1 MDIKNLCLN
10 IEDWIINVRRD
21 LHKTPELGLKEF
33 KTREKIKKYLDEIGI
48 DYVEYKNTTA
58 VVAEINNGF
67 EKTVALRADIDA
79 LPISEELDL
88 EYKSQNEG
96 VMHACG
102 HDAHTAMLLGA
113 CKILYE
119 NRDLLKVNVKFLFQP
134 GEEIGA
140 GKYMIEEGC
149 LENPKVD
156 MIFGMHVGSHIKT
169 GYIEIKKGTA
179 AASTDRL
186 ILKVL
191 GKNGHGA
198 YPHEGVDAI
207 VISSYLVTALQSIV
221 SRNIDPTDSVVISFG
236 KIEGGHKGNIICDE
250 VKLTGTL
257 RTLNEDSRHLAK
269 EKIKALCENISA
281 GFGGKVD
288 LEIIPGIPTLVNN
301 SELVDLVVKNTSEL
315 LGADKV
321 LEKEK
326 SPLGAEDFSWFLQKV
341 PGVFFNLGC
350 GNENKNATYPIHNSK
365 FNIDEDCLL
374 IGTMIHVKNVLS
386 LK

>member
-33 KTREKIKKYLDEIGI
+33 QTREKIKNYLDEIGI
-48 DYVEYKNTTA
+48 DYIEYKNTTA
-58 VVAEINNGF
+58 LVAEINNGF

-113 CKILYE
+113 CKVLYE
-119 NRDLLKVNVKFLFQP
+119 NRDLLKVNVKFFFQP

-198 YPHEGVDAI
+198 YPHEGIDAI
-207 VISSYLVTALQSIV
+207 VIASYLVTALQSIV

-269 EKIKALCENISA
+269 EKIKSMCENISA
-281 GFGGKVD
+281 GFGGKVN

-315 LGADKV
+315 LGDDKV

-326 SPLGAEDFSWFLQKV
+326 SPLGAEDFS
-341 PGVFFNLGC
+341 
-350 GNENKNATYPIHNSK
+350 
-365 FNIDEDCLL
+365 
-374 IGTMIHVKNVLS
+374 
-386 LK
+386 

>member
-1 MDIKNLCLN
+1 MDIKKICLD
-10 IEDWIINVRRD
+10 IEDFIINVRRD

-33 KTREKIKKYLDEIGI
+33 KTKEKIKKYLDEIGI
-48 DYVEYKNTTA
+48 YYKEYQNTTA
-58 VVAEINNGF
+58 IVAEINNHF
-67 EKTVALRADIDA
+67 EKTVALRADIDG
-79 LPISEELDL
+79 LPITEEIDS
-88 EYKSQNEG
+88 EYKSENENI
-96 VMHACG
+96 MHACG

-113 CKILYE
+113 CKVLYE
-119 NRDLLKVNVKFLFQP
+119 NRHLLKVNVKFFFQP

-156 MIFGMHVGSHIKT
+156 FIFGLHVGSHIKT

-186 ILKVL
+186 ILKII

-198 YPHEGVDAI
+198 YPHEGIDAI
-207 VISSYLVTALQSIV
+207 VIASYLITALQSIV
-221 SRNIDPTDSVVISFG
+221 SRNTDPTDSVVISFG
-236 KIEGGHKGNIICDE
+236 KIQGGSKGNIICNE
-250 VKLTGTL
+250 VNLTGTL
-257 RTLNEDSRHLAK
+257 RTLNEETRKSTK
-269 EKIKALCENISA
+269 EKIKLMCENISA
-281 GFGGKVD
+281 GFGGKVE
-288 LEIIPGIPTLVNN
+288 LEIIPGIPALVNDSN
-301 SELVDLVVKNTSEL
+301 LVDLVIKNTSEL
-315 LGADKV
+315 LGSDKV
-321 LEKEK
+321 LNKEK

-350 GNENKNATYPIHNSK
+350 GNEEKGTTYPIHNSK
-365 FNIDEDCLL
+365 FQIDEDCLV

>member
-119 NRDLLKVNVKFLFQP
+119 NRDLL
-134 GEEIGA
+134 
-140 GKYMIEEGC
+140 
-149 LENPKVD
+149 
-156 MIFGMHVGSHIKT
+156 
-169 GYIEIKKGTA
+169 
-179 AASTDRL
+179 
-186 ILKVL
+186 
-191 GKNGHGA
+191 
-198 YPHEGVDAI
+198 
-207 VISSYLVTALQSIV
+207 
-221 SRNIDPTDSVVISFG
+221 
-236 KIEGGHKGNIICDE
+236 
-250 VKLTGTL
+250 
-257 RTLNEDSRHLAK
+257 
-269 EKIKALCENISA
+269 
-281 GFGGKVD
+281 
-288 LEIIPGIPTLVNN
+288 
-301 SELVDLVVKNTSEL
+301 
-315 LGADKV
+315 
-321 LEKEK
+321 
-326 SPLGAEDFSWFLQKV
+326 
-341 PGVFFNLGC
+341 
-350 GNENKNATYPIHNSK
+350 
-365 FNIDEDCLL
+365 
-374 IGTMIHVKNVLS
+374 
-386 LK
+386 